1 MDLYSFYSESDD
13 FGAPPVINSHA
24 EMEKHVNYYV
34 RKPGHSRL
42 TLADYI
48 KRKRKEKRILQRFDL
63 AKDEVKAEDP
73 DLYQELQ
80 ELKEEHESQEAL
92 ACRIKYHPNVLKAI
106 YPDAEEDEDV
116 EELQLPQDPPKR
128 RFNFKPRLNTVWQ
141 QRLEASRKE
150 KERRAEEARRAQEE
164 RRRKKK
170 GKKRREKKG
179 EETDPVFSSKPKLHE
194 TLRDRAFEAILTR
207 LFRRQWVAT
216 MVSPVPEDI
225 TSADDSHL
233 PTPTRL
239 QEDSPTPAAK
249 RRTSYPPSYLEIE
262 AREALQKAT
271 KGATPTTKTSERRN
285 QVVGNHIKAAT
296 EQTSGSSSLA
306 SRLTRASVTSSLSH
320 ARPRRPPIR
329 GTRTSELRRCV
340 RLEALQKGCRACSSK
355 RLFGGGPVQPRPAL
369 PIEARA
375 HSRSLSQLARERGA
389 RHPSTRRSWSFQS
402 LNLALPDSGGSRKSG
417 ASAQPLRPDTGYISL
432 HNPQPD
438 LVTAQVHR
446 AARQRREGGPSPPP
460 DVVPRSPAE
469 ASSRQAVRSRQTL
482 AEETALPCQP
492 SAGCKT
498 SARPKDERPLTR
510 ADEVA

>member
-355 RLFGGGPVQPRPAL
+355 RLFGGGPPQCLYAQPQPDAPCPL
-369 PIEARA
+369 QRA
-375 HSRSLSQLARERGA
+375 AAPRSAHRGA
-389 RHPSTRRSWSFQS
+389 R
-402 LNLALPDSGGSRKSG
+402 
-417 ASAQPLRPDTGYISL
+417 AQPQPEPAGPRARRQAPV
-432 HNPQPD
+432 HPQVVELPVPEPGAAG
-438 LVTAQVHR
+438 LGRLAQVRRLR
-446 AARQRREGGPSPPP
+446 ATAATRHGLH
-460 DVVPRSPAE
+460 
-469 ASSRQAVRSRQTL
+469 L
-482 AEETALPCQP
+482 AAQP
-492 SAGCKT
+492 SA
-498 SARPKDERPLTR
+498 RPGDGAGTQGGAPATGGRS
-510 ADEVA
+510 VAPS